1 MQNIEFN
8 GLLAVAAVA
17 FLVPFLLGFLP
28 RLRVPASVLEVVV
41 GIALGPAGLAWV
53 KADGPVM
60 VFGLL
65 GLAFLLFFAGLEI
78 DFEHLRGRP
87 LLLTLLGFVVSLG
100 LAFAVASGLGAL
112 GWLRSPWLVAII
124 LAATALGVIVPVLK
138 DTGRISSLFGQ
149 TVIAGATIADLG
161 TVVLLSLFFSRE
173 SKSIGVQ
180 ILLVVLLVLL
190 AVIALAFIV
199 RAARVGRVKRILA
212 FAEDTTDQLR
222 VRGAFLLLIAFVAV
236 AERLGLEVILGA
248 FVGGVVFAVL
258 DRGRGRGVMQVNLQ
272 SKLEAVGYG
281 VFVPAF
287 FVTSGLRFDLQ
298 ALLASPGA
306 LVQIPVF
313 LLALLVARGLP
324 ALLYRPL
331 LSTREVIAAGFLQ
344 ATSLSFIVIGAQL
357 GIELK
362 LLEPATGAAL
372 VAAGMVSLLLFPL
385 FALLILGGKEAQSKS
400 ALGTVLEASDAR

>member
-17 FLVPFLLGFLP
+17 FLIPFLLGFLP
-28 RLRVPASVLEVVV
+28 RLRVPASVLEVVA
-41 GIALGPAGLAWV
+41 GIALGPAGLGWV

-87 LLLTLLGFVVSLG
+87 LLLTLLGFAVSLG

-112 GWLRSPWLVAII
+112 GWLRSPWLVTII

-180 ILLVVLLVLL
+180 ILVVVLLVLL

-199 RAARVGRVKRILA
+199 RAARVGRVRRILA

-258 DRGRGRGVMQVNLQ
+258 DRGRGVMQVNLQ

-385 FALLILGGKEAQSKS
+385 CALLILGGKEAQSKS

>member
-1 MQNIEFN
+1 M
-8 GLLAVAAVA
+8 
-17 FLVPFLLGFLP
+17 
-28 RLRVPASVLEVVV
+28 
-41 GIALGPAGLAWV
+41 
-53 KADGPVM
+53 
-60 VFGLL
+60 
-65 GLAFLLFFAGLEI
+65 
-78 DFEHLRGRP
+78 
-87 LLLTLLGFVVSLG
+87 
-100 LAFAVASGLGAL
+100 
-112 GWLRSPWLVAII
+112 
-124 LAATALGVIVPVLK
+124 
-138 DTGRISSLFGQ
+138 
-149 TVIAGATIADLG
+149 
-161 TVVLLSLFFSRE
+161 
-173 SKSIGVQ
+173 
-180 ILLVVLLVLL
+180 LLVLL

-199 RAARVGRVKRILA
+199 RAARVGRVRRILA

-258 DRGRGRGVMQVNLQ
+258 DRGRGVMQVNLQ

-385 FALLILGGKEAQSKS
+385 FALLILGGKGAQSKS

>member
-17 FLVPFLLGFLP
+17 FLIPFLLGFLP
-28 RLRVPASVLEVVV
+28 RLRVPASVLEVVA

-87 LLLTLLGFVVSLG
+87 LLLTLLGFVISLG

-199 RAARVGRVKRILA
+199 RAARVGRVRRILA

-258 DRGRGRGVMQVNLQ
+258 DRGRGVMQVNLQ

-313 LLALLVARGLP
+313 LLALLIARGLP

-385 FALLILGGKEAQSKS
+385 FALLILGGKGAQSKS

>member
-1 MQNIEFN
+1 MQNLEFS

-17 FLVPFLLGFLP
+17 FLIPFVLGLVP
-28 RLRVPASVLEVVV
+28 RLRMPASVLEVVA
-41 GIALGPAGLAWV
+41 GIALGPAVLGWV
-53 KADGPVM
+53 KADGSVM
-60 VFGLL
+60 IFGLL

-112 GWLRSPWLVAII
+112 GWVSSPWLVAII

-180 ILLVVLLVLL
+180 ILLVGLLVLL
-190 AVIALAFIV
+190 AIIALAFIV
-199 RAARVGRVKRILA
+199 RAARLGRVERILA
-212 FAEDTTDQLR
+212 LSEDTTDQLR
-222 VRGAFLLLIAFVAV
+222 VRGAFLILIAFVAI

-248 FVGGVVFAVL
+248 FVGGVVFSAV
-258 DRGRGRGVMQVNLQ
+258 DRGRAVMHPNLQ

-287 FVTSGLRFDLQ
+287 FVASGLRFDLQ

-331 LSTREVIAAGFLQ
+331 LNSREVIAAGFLQ
-344 ATSLSFIVIGAQL
+344 ATSLSFIVIGTQL

-372 VAAGMVSLLLFPL
+372 VAAGMGSLLLFPL
-385 FALLILGGKEAQSKS
+385 LALLVLGRTDATINSSGR
-400 ALGTVLEASDAR
+400 TRLEVNDAR

>member
-17 FLVPFLLGFLP
+17 FLIPFLLGFLP
-28 RLRVPASVLEVVV
+28 RLRVPASVLEVVA

-87 LLLTLLGFVVSLG
+87 LLLTLLGFAVSLG

-258 DRGRGRGVMQVNLQ
+258 DRGRGVMQVNLQ

>member
-1 MQNIEFN
+1 MQNLEFS

-17 FLVPFLLGFLP
+17 FLIPFMLGLVP
-28 RLRVPASVLEVVV
+28 RLRLPASVLEVVA
-41 GIALGPAGLAWV
+41 GILLDPAGFGWV
-53 KADGPVM
+53 KPDVPVQ
-60 VFGLL
+60 VFSLL

-87 LLLTLLGFVVSLG
+87 LQLTLLGFVVSLG
-100 LAFAVASGLGAL
+100 LALLVASGLGAL
-112 GWLRSPWLVAII
+112 GWTSSPLLVAII
-124 LAATALGVIVPVLK
+124 LAATGLGVIVPVLK
-138 DTGRISSLFGQ
+138 DAGRISSLFGQ

-173 SKSIGVQ
+173 SKSIGAQ
-180 ILLVVLLVLL
+180 VLLVGLLLLL
-190 AVIALAFIV
+190 AVIALAFII
-199 RAARVGRVKRILA
+199 RAARVGRVERILA
-212 FAEDTTDQLR
+212 FSEDTTDQLR

-236 AERLGLEVILGA
+236 SERLGLEVILGA
-248 FVGGVVFAVL
+248 FVGWVVFAAA
-258 DRGRGRGVMQVNLQ
+258 DRGRAVNHPNLQ
-272 SKLEAVGYG
+272 KKLEAVGYG

-313 LLALLVARGLP
+313 LIALLIVRGLP

-331 LSTREVIAAGFLQ
+331 LNTREIIAAGFLQ
-344 ATSLSFIVIGAQL
+344 ATSLGFVVIGAQL

-372 VAAGMVSLLLFPL
+372 VAAGMGSLLLFPL
-385 FALLILGGKEAQSKS
+385 LALLVLGRTDATINSGVR
-400 ALGTVLEASDAR
+400 TRLEVNDAR